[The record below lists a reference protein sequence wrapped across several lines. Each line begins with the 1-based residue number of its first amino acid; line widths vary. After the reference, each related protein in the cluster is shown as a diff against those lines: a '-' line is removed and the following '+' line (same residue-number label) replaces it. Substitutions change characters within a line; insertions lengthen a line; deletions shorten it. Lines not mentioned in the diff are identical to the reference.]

1 MTVEYN
7 NRHRDK
13 LYFTENSDSDIVMSG
28 AMYLRYGYNDD
39 PSEVNMVDPSGGP
52 YIEIG
57 TNLRHFFRDGKDR
70 FVEAIEILEK
80 SNSKPSELGEPIDV
94 LFKIKNYE

>member
-7 NRHRDK
+7 NRYRDR
-13 LYFTENSDSDIVMSG
+13 LFFTENENEIVMTG
-28 AMYLRYGYNDD
+28 AKYLRYGYDED

-57 TNLRHFFRDGKDR
+57 TNLRHIFKDGKDR
-70 FVEAIEILEK
+70 FVEAIEILEHT
-80 SNSKPSELGEPIDV
+80 NSKPSELGEPIDV